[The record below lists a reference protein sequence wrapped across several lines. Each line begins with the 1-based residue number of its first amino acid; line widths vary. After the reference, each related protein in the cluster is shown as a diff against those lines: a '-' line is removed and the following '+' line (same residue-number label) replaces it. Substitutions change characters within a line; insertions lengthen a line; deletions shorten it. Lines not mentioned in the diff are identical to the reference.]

1 LLVVSPSERFQR
13 SLAGTKRYA
22 QVAYGVVPP
31 FSPWPRCRDCNHRTT
46 PGEPACSPQQR
57 RPSLCGRS
65 GDEIDQAAW
74 WSRHFDDL
82 DAVLEFDALDDFG
95 ELIFALQSSPR
106 FRSGIDHWPRCGR
119 PDCENFFDRQLG
131 MGASRNRIET
141 FSVRDE
147 TIFTLTC
154 VFGLNGP
161 HLNRQTNGLHAMLI
175 VGAGTRGGHKDD

>member
-1 LLVVSPSERFQR
+1 
-13 SLAGTKRYA
+13 
-22 QVAYGVVPP
+22 
-31 FSPWPRCRDCNHRTT
+31 
-46 PGEPACSPQQR
+46 
-57 RPSLCGRS
+57 
-65 GDEIDQAAW
+65 
-74 WSRHFDDL
+74 
-82 DAVLEFDALDDFG
+82 
-95 ELIFALQSSPR
+95 
-106 FRSGIDHWPRCGR
+106 
-119 PDCENFFDRQLG
+119 

>member
-1 LLVVSPSERFQR
+1 VV
-13 SLAGTKRYA
+13 
-22 QVAYGVVPP
+22 
-31 FSPWPRCRDCNHRTT
+31 
-46 PGEPACSPQQR
+46 
-57 RPSLCGRS
+57 
-65 GDEIDQAAW
+65 
-74 WSRHFDDL
+74 SRHFDDPN
-82 DAVLEFDALDDFG
+82 AILEFDALDDFG
-95 ELIFALQSSPR
+95 QLIFSLQSSRHVFAPALAAL
-106 FRSGIDHWPRCGR
+106 R
-119 PDCENFFDRQLG
+119 PDCCDWAMSQLFGRTLFDRQLG

>member
-1 LLVVSPSERFQR
+1 MTSM
-13 SLAGTKRYA
+13 
-22 QVAYGVVPP
+22 P
-31 FSPWPRCRDCNHRTT
+31 FWN
-46 PGEPACSPQQR
+46 
-57 RPSLCGRS
+57 
-65 GDEIDQAAW
+65 
-74 WSRHFDDL
+74 
-82 DAVLEFDALDDFG
+82 FDALDDFG

-154 VFGLNGP
+154 VFGLNGTAP
-161 HLNRQTNGLHAMLI
+161 QQADQRAACDAH